1 MKSWL
6 CSPVLDD
13 RSRFGDK
20 HFLLPS
26 PAGSGAGGE
35 GDAFLG
41 PEAEATQV
49 LCRKSAASVHV
60 RSSTLTPALSRRER
74 ERCASRVSGES
85 AARPPFRTLSH
96 LAALLLSAGV
106 AVAQPSAH
114 GSDSQAMAAR
124 PLMVGD
130 LPVGTVTVRVGRGSL
145 SNAAVG
151 VQVEAT
157 VTAAGGKVS
166 KRTEETKAD
175 GRATFSGLPAG
186 AQFHAEV
193 VVDGERLQTESFAIP
208 AQGGARLMLLS
219 SEGEEAPAPANPHAG
234 GNGHG
239 GNLAEAIVDALL
251 GTVAAKDGLAAGT
264 LELRLV
270 DPDGAAIAD
279 QELRLGRSAGKPEVM
294 TSVTSSSDKNG
305 FVRFEALQ
313 TGDSYRYTA
322 VIDRDGLRLH
332 SATFS
337 LSADHGAAGELR
349 VPGRTSD
356 SSVLQISNSSKL
368 LIDLREDALA
378 VMENLVLENTSD
390 KIFQAGPAGL
400 AVPLPAGA
408 NNLGALEGGAHL
420 ELSEGATMFLREAV
434 PPHDAL
440 GIPVQARFGF
450 FLPTTGEG
458 SITIRQPMPLGI
470 ETPVL
475 MVPESHHL
483 KLEAPGLQAMAPQTD
498 DRGAG
503 MQIFQ
508 LASVPRNGVL
518 TLTVSGLPTRASL
531 GKTIATVLVAALVFA
546 ALLGLRRPRVEE
558 RSDDRRERIFAELVD
573 VERARRAAG
582 SDDAQLAER
591 RGELIAALEA
601 ADTGLDPPKRSWTW
615 P

>member
-1 MKSWL
+1 MKLWL
-6 CSPVLDD
+6 CSPV
-13 RSRFGDK
+13 
-20 HFLLPS
+20 
-26 PAGSGAGGE
+26 
-35 GDAFLG
+35 
-41 PEAEATQV
+41 
-49 LCRKSAASVHV
+49 
-60 RSSTLTPALSRRER
+60 
-74 ERCASRVSGES
+74 
-85 AARPPFRTLSH
+85 
-96 LAALLLSAGV
+96 LAALLLSA
-106 AVAQPSAH
+106 ALAQPPAQA
-114 GSDSQAMAAR
+114 SDSQTMAAR

-157 VTAAGGKVS
+157 VTAAGGTVS
-166 KRTEETKAD
+166 RRTEETKAD

-193 VVDGERLQTESFAIP
+193 VVDSERLQTESFAIP
-208 AQGGARLMLLS
+208 TQGGARLMLLS
-219 SEGEEAPAPANPHAG
+219 SEGEGEKAPAPTNPHAG
-234 GNGHG
+234 GHGHG
-239 GNLAEAIVDALL
+239 GNLAEAIVGALL

-270 DPDGAAIAD
+270 DAGGAAIAD

-322 VIDRDGLRLH
+322 IIDRDGMRLH

-356 SSVLQISNSSKL
+356 LSVLQISSSSKL

-378 VMENLVLENTSD
+378 VMENLVLENASD

-400 AVPLPAGA
+400 AVPLPAGT
-408 NNLGALEGGAHL
+408 NNVTALEGGAHL
-420 ELSEGATMFLREAV
+420 ELAEGATMFLREAV
-434 PPHDAL
+434 PPQDAH

-450 FLPTTGEG
+450 FLSTTGEG

-518 TLTVSGLPTRASL
+518 TITVSGLPTRASL

-546 ALLGLRRPRVEE
+546 ALLGLRRPKVEE
-558 RSDDRRERIFAELVD
+558 RSDDRRERILAELVD
-573 VERARRAAG
+573 VERARQAAG
-582 SDDAQLAER
+582 SDDAHLAER

>member
-1 MKSWL
+1 MKLWL
-6 CSPVLDD
+6 CSP
-13 RSRFGDK
+13 
-20 HFLLPS
+20 
-26 PAGSGAGGE
+26 A
-35 GDAFLG
+35 
-41 PEAEATQV
+41 
-49 LCRKSAASVHV
+49 
-60 RSSTLTPALSRRER
+60 
-74 ERCASRVSGES
+74 
-85 AARPPFRTLSH
+85 

-106 AVAQPSAH
+106 AVAQPQPPAQA
-114 GSDSQAMAAR
+114 GDSQAMAAR

-151 VQVEAT
+151 VPVEAT

-208 AQGGARLMLLS
+208 TQGGARLMLVS
-219 SEGEEAPAPANPHAG
+219 SEGRGEEEGEVAPMPANPHAG
-234 GNGHG
+234 GHGHG
-239 GNLAEAIVDALL
+239 GNLAEAIVGALL

-270 DPDGAAIAD
+270 DADGAAIAG
-279 QELRLGRSAGKPEVM
+279 QEVKLGRSAGRPEVM
-294 TSVTSSSDKNG
+294 TSVASSSDKNG

-313 TGDSYRYTA
+313 TGDPYRYTA

-337 LSADHGAAGELR
+337 LSPDNGAAGELR

-356 SSVLQISNSSKL
+356 SSVLQISSSSKL

-420 ELSEGATMFLREAV
+420 ELSEGATVFLREAV
-434 PPHDAL
+434 PPSDAH

-483 KLEAPGLQAMAPQTD
+483 KLEAPGLQVMAPQTD

-518 TLTVSGLPTRASL
+518 TITVSGVPTRASL

-546 ALLGLRRPRVEE
+546 ALLGLRRSKVKEG
-558 RSDDRRERIFAELVD
+558 SDDRRERIFAELVD
-573 VERARRAAG
+573 VERARQAAG
-582 SDDAQLAER
+582 SDDAHLAER
-591 RGELIAALEA
+591 RGELITALEA